1 MGTRR
6 WGSRGQRG
14 DGGFT
19 LVELLVVI
27 AVISLLIAIML
38 PSLRKAR
45 AQAKMVVCGANLNQ
59 LGLAISTYANE
70 HEGQIPRGPTCGG
83 PFDFTCA
90 KVATNQ
96 LWIGEGNPDHPLSYN
111 GPGALFEGYAPV
123 PKVFYCPADDN
134 RNMVEELPKISTA
147 DDAYGSYTYRQ
158 LDQLPGPRN
167 LGVLSDLGTNEIG
180 GVKVRVEALAMD
192 TNSLGPGSFRH
203 TNHKTLRVNVLYRDG
218 AVQTFDNEAGTFSI
232 PEETFFSPLDI
243 FTRLD
248 QILVN
253 ADYAYH
259 SSPEHAPQI
268 EAGP

>member
-1 MGTRR
+1 
-6 WGSRGQRG
+6 
-14 DGGFT
+14 
-19 LVELLVVI
+19 
-27 AVISLLIAIML
+27 
-38 PSLRKAR
+38 
-45 AQAKMVVCGANLNQ
+45 
-59 LGLAISTYANE
+59 
-70 HEGQIPRGPTCGG
+70 
-83 PFDFTCA
+83 
-90 KVATNQ
+90 VATNQ
-96 LWIGEGNPDHPLSYN
+96 LWIGEGNPDHPLNYN

-180 GVKVRVEALAMD
+180 GFKVRVEALAMD

-218 AVQTFDNEAGTFSI
+218 AVQTFDNKAGTFSI